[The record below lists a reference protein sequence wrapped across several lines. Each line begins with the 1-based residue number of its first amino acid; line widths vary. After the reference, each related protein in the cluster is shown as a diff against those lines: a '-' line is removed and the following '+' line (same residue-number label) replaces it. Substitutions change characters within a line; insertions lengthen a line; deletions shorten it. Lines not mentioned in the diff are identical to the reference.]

1 MSENCNSRH
10 FSWLMKSCLPN
21 PSDAKSLVQIHQ
33 PSSTAANSS
42 ATIASLPDDLLL
54 ECISR
59 VPSSSIPSLAVVCR
73 RWSRLLHSPYFLHLR
88 RRLGLLRHSLFA
100 ISTVDSGLFAA
111 NLQFQSEIASWKVSL
126 AVSSRSVFVDGSYG
140 SLSHA
145 RAAAIGPR
153 VYVVSRNAV
162 LRYDSWMGTL
172 NLRSPMIFPRKK
184 FAIAVVSG
192 KIYVAGGGGGSE
204 VAAAVEEYDPELNR
218 WEVVTQS
225 ARKRYGCIGAA
236 VDGVFYVIGGLKIG
250 NETSRAVAAR
260 AYASSMDLFDVE
272 SRQWLRSRSV
282 PGGGCVVAACAAVGY
297 VYVLTSHAVELSFWR
312 FDARRRGGNS
322 GFGEW
327 QRLKSPPLPA
337 QVRLDGTVRFS
348 CVGVEDKV
356 AVVQV
361 VGCIDDLLRR
371 SGRGE
376 RGIRESLVL
385 LYDTTEGEWRRAA
398 DLPEMITRAACACV
412 EW

>member
-1 MSENCNSRH
+1 MSESCNSRH

-21 PSDAKSLVQIHQ
+21 PSDAKSLVPIHHH
-33 PSSTAANSS
+33 ANPP
-42 ATIASLPDDLLL
+42 ATVTPISSLPDDLLL
-54 ECISR
+54 ECLSR
-59 VPSSSIPSLAVVCR
+59 VPSSSIPSLTAVCR
-73 RWSRLLHSPYFLHLR
+73 RWSRLLLSPYFLHLR

-100 ISTVDSGLFAA
+100 ISAVDSGLFAA
-111 NLQFQSEIASWKVSL
+111 VLQIQSEVPSWRVSL
-126 AVSSRSVFVDGSYG
+126 AVCNDGGQG

-162 LRYDSWMGTL
+162 LRYDAWTGTVA
-172 NLRSPMIFPRKK
+172 LRSPMIFPRKK

-204 VAAAVEEYDPELNR
+204 VTAAVEEYDPERNR
-218 WEVVTQS
+218 WEVVTHA

-250 NETSRAVAAR
+250 NETSVTSRGTAAHV
-260 AYASSMDLFDVE
+260 YASSMDLFDVR

-282 PGGGCVVAACAAVGY
+282 PGGGCVVAACAAVGH
-297 VYVLTSHAVELSFWR
+297 VYVLSSHAVELSFWR
-312 FDARRRGGNS
+312 FDARRGGGG

-327 QRLKSPPLPA
+327 TRLKSPPLPA

-371 SGRGE
+371 SGRSE
-376 RGIRESLVL
+376 RGLRESLVL
-385 LYDTTEGEWRRAA
+385 LYDTVDGEWRRAA